1 MNAPVNALPA
11 GAMNTKPLWAAVG
24 VLGMAVVALGAS
36 LVHVQTRP
44 LDGHAA
50 LAAIGTPPLA
60 EVAAASTR
68 VAAPESLD
76 ARENLV
82 APAAKTT
89 STATPRPAAAKPAPH
104 PVAAPSPAPSPAPV
118 AAAPAPVAAPAPAPA
133 PVQVANNSSSG
144 GAPSVVTDS
153 GVLVSQPVQTAPRVV
168 CSNCGTVEA
177 VTPIQRNA
185 RESSGVGVVA
195 GGVLGA
201 VVGNQIGKGSGRTLA
216 TVLGAVGGGLA
227 GNAIEKNMKK
237 ETVYEVQVRMED
249 GSLRTLEQTSPASI
263 GARVTVEGNRLSG
276 PDAQSRA
283 PAQPLPAARP
293 VTVATTPP
301 ELNR

>member
-1 MNAPVNALPA
+1 MNAHVNALPA
-11 GAMNTKPLWAAVG
+11 GEMNTKPLWAAVG

-36 LVHVQTRP
+36 LVYVQTRP

-68 VAAPESLD
+68 VAAP
-76 ARENLV
+76 
-82 APAAKTT
+82 AAKTT

-104 PVAAPSPAPSPAPV
+104 PVAAPSPAPAPAPV

-185 RESSGVGVVA
+185 REGSGVGVVA

-249 GSLRTLEQTSPASI
+249 GSLRTLEQTIPASI
-263 GARVTVEGNRLSG
+263 GARVTVDGNRLSG